1 MKPNKKILVVDDNPN
16 IRRLIHLTLTA
27 QYEVMEAESGGAAL
41 NLVREHMPDLVILD
55 IMMPGDID
63 GFQVLE
69 TIKQSPELKQIL
81 VLMVTARGQ
90 VSDYE
95 FGLKKGADAY
105 FVKPFSPLSLLES
118 VKKHLSQ

>member
-1 MKPNKKILVVDDNPN
+1 MNPNKKILVVDDNPD
-16 IRRLIHLTLTA
+16 IRRLIHLTLTG
-27 QYEVMEAESGGAAL
+27 QYEVIEAENGDTAL
-41 NLVREHMPDLVILD
+41 KLLHQHMPDLVILD
-55 IMMPGDID
+55 IMMPGGID
-63 GFQVLE
+63 GLQVLE

-105 FVKPFSPLSLLES
+105 FVKPFSPISLMQW
-118 VKKHLSQ
+118 VKEHLSK